1 MSSRRAPGAPAPDRT
16 RHGHDR
22 AHEVAAAWLGQIRDQ
37 VKHWAGF
44 TLLVIGVLIGGP
56 AAAQEF
62 GGEGGTTE
70 GPAGTERGEAEVV
83 DQYEDW
89 VVRCQPP
96 PEQEFGAGEL
106 CEMYQQVTHE
116 ESGQS
121 VMEVVIGY
129 PEGQDQ
135 PVALFNLPLG
145 MRLPPGVQLQVDD
158 NEAIRFPVQLCI
170 RNGCRADVRLA
181 PELVAQMRAGA
192 QATIT
197 IADPQGRGVQLPVS
211 LLGFTAALEHVSR

>member
-1 MSSRRAPGAPAPDRT
+1 MRRITPLALLLALLLAVTPAI
-16 RHGHDR
+16 
-22 AHEVAAAWLGQIRDQ
+22 AQQLGD
-37 VKHWAGF
+37 GD
-44 TLLVIGVLIGGP
+44 GN
-56 AAAQEF
+56 
-62 GGEGGTTE
+62 TE
-70 GPAGTERGEAEVV
+70 GPAGTDQSEAEVA

-96 PEQEFGAGEL
+96 PEDEFGAAEL
-106 CEMYQQVTHE
+106 CEMYQQVTHQ

-129 PEGQDQ
+129 PQGEDQ

-158 NEAIRFPVQLCI
+158 NEPIRFPVQLCI
-170 RNGCRADVRLA
+170 RNGCRADVQL
-181 PELVAQMRAGA
+181 ESGLVEQMKAGT

-197 IADPQGRGVQLPVS
+197 IADPQGRGVQLPIS
-211 LLGFTAALEHVSR
+211 LLGFTAALDHVSR

>member
-1 MSSRRAPGAPAPDRT
+1 MMHRIARVFTLTILMALAPA
-16 RHGHDR
+16 
-22 AHEVAAAWLGQIRDQ
+22 W
-37 VKHWAGF
+37 
-44 TLLVIGVLIGGP
+44 
-56 AAAQEF
+56 AQEL
-62 GGEGGTTE
+62 GGDEE
-70 GPAGTERGEAEVV
+70 AADGPAGTEREEAEVV
-83 DQYEDW
+83 ERYEDW

-96 PEQEFGAGEL
+96 PEDEFGAEEL

-129 PEGQDQ
+129 PQGEDQ

-170 RNGCRADVRLA
+170 RNGCRADVQLES
-181 PELVAQMRAGA
+181 ELVEQMRAGTE
-192 QATIT
+192 ATVT
-197 IADPQGRGVQLPVS
+197 IADPQGRGVQLPIS
-211 LLGFTAALEHVSR
+211 LLGFTNALEHIAR